1 MVDMKLL
8 RFTSVILI
16 LAFLAA
22 CVSVPTTTLTDDQN
36 TAGTAK
42 ALTAQTETLTPPT
55 SNQYASPTQTLT
67 PTPTKPVWSTEPHPL
82 QIEVERAWSY
92 PGSDITFEETLPA
105 KATYDQFIV
114 SYLSDGYKIY
124 AYMAIPNGT
133 KPETGWPSIVLNHG
147 YHLPSTYSTTESYIA
162 FMDVFSRSG
171 YIVLKPDYRAHGK
184 SEGSPP
190 VGGGYGSPDYM
201 VDVLNA
207 VASLKA
213 YPDADPER
221 IGMVGHSMGGAIT
234 LRAMVVSTDIK
245 AGVIWSGVV
254 APYSTLVYRWNR
266 SVTPTATAA
275 APNSASTNVPST
287 QSPSATSFRGSV
299 SSWAGNIFS
308 KYGSPEQNPAF
319 WDSISPSAHLTEL
332 SGPLQL
338 QAAKGDPQVPY
349 IWSEELG
356 AQLETAGMPYELYI
370 YEKDNHNITD
380 NFLIA
385 IQRTKTFFDQYVKN
399 R

>member
-1 MVDMKLL
+1 MKLFRITSL
-8 RFTSVILI
+8 MLTLIIFTSCIGMAASSTGNNQLI
-16 LAFLAA
+16 QTA
-22 CVSVPTTTLTDDQN
+22 VQPTEPEI
-36 TAGTAK
+36 A
-42 ALTAQTETLTPPT
+42 TLTPSPLAEVT
-55 SNQYASPTQTLT
+55 S
-67 PTPTKPVWSTEPHPL
+67 PTPTITPMPTPAGWSTEAHPL
-82 QIEVERAWSY
+82 QIEMERTWSY
-92 PGSDITFEETLPA
+92 PGSEITFEETLPS
-105 KATYDQFIV
+105 KATYDQYIV

-124 AYMAIPNGT
+124 AYMAIPNGI
-133 KPETGWPSIVLNHG
+133 KPDTGWPSIVLNHG
-147 YHLPSTYSTTESYIA
+147 YHNPATYSTTENYIA
-162 FMDVFSRSG
+162 FMDVLSRSG

-184 SEGSPP
+184 SEGPRP

-213 YPDADPER
+213 YEDADPER

-234 LRAMVVSTDIK
+234 LRAMVVSKDIK

-254 APYSTLVYRWNR
+254 ASYSTLVYRWNR
-266 SVTPTATAA
+266 NVTPTATAL
-275 APNSASTNVPST
+275 APNSPPNTPTVTVP
-287 QSPSATSFRGSV
+287 SFRGGV
-299 SSWAGNIFS
+299 SSWANDLFGM
-308 KYGSPEQNPAF
+308 YGSPEQNPAF
-319 WDSISPSAHLTEL
+319 WDSISPTAHLTEL

-338 QAAKGDPQVPY
+338 QAAKGDTQVPY

-356 AQLETAGMPYELYI
+356 ANLEAASMPYELFI

-385 IQRTKTFFDQYVKN
+385 IQRTMTFFNKYVKN

>member
-1 MVDMKLL
+1 MKLL
-8 RFTSVILI
+8 RFTSLI
-16 LAFLAA
+16 LTLTLITGCISLAA
-22 CVSVPTTTLTDDQN
+22 NPNGNIQSAQTPVYPSEAGVAMLTLSPSTQVALATPTLTSIP
-36 TAGTAK
+36 
-42 ALTAQTETLTPPT
+42 AQPG
-55 SNQYASPTQTLT
+55 
-67 PTPTKPVWSTEPHPL
+67 WSAEPHPL
-82 QIEVERAWSY
+82 QIEVERKWYY
-92 PGSDITFEETLPA
+92 PGSDITFVETLPSR
-105 KATYDQFIV
+105 ATYEQYIV

-147 YHLPSTYSTTESYIA
+147 YHLPSTYSTTENYIA
-162 FMDVFSRSG
+162 FMDVLSRSG
-171 YIVLKPDYRAHGK
+171 YIVFKPDYRAHGK
-184 SEGSPP
+184 SEGPRP

-213 YPDADPER
+213 YQDADPER

-234 LRAMVVSTDIK
+234 LRAMVVSKDIK

-254 APYSTLVYRWNR
+254 APYSTLTYRWNR
-266 SVTPTATAA
+266 SVTLTVTAPAPTS
-275 APNSASTNVPST
+275 PSSTPST
-287 QSPSATSFRGSV
+287 TPSATVTGFRGSV
-299 SSWAGNIFS
+299 SSWAADIFS

-338 QAAKGDPQVPY
+338 QAAKGDTQVPY

-356 AQLETAGMPYELYI
+356 KQLESAGMPYELYV

-385 IQRTKTFFDQYVKN
+385 IQRSLVFFDKYVKN